1 MGGGG
6 SGESEGGG
14 GKGGRGDGGDGG
26 GGLGEGG
33 LSGGGEGCGGEGGG
47 GEGKSDGDG
56 GEGESD
62 GGGGEGEA
70 EGGGGEGGDGGEG
83 AAVTEEGS
91 LAASPDQHCVGKN
104 VSWRNYEQPPI
115 PRGLT
120 LSWARPTAWRSR
132 LSRKVPAQSR
142 SVRCTVTVV
151 AACRPPSFRF
161 WVVRF
166 LSLQRESRRMLS
178 PASSSMFFCELVREF
193 IPRGGCC
200 ARWPMDGTHGA
211 RPIHRSE

>member
-1 MGGGG
+1 M
-6 SGESEGGG
+6 
-14 GKGGRGDGGDGG
+14 
-26 GGLGEGG
+26 
-33 LSGGGEGCGGEGGG
+33 
-47 GEGKSDGDG
+47 
-56 GEGESD
+56 
-62 GGGGEGEA
+62 
-70 EGGGGEGGDGGEG
+70 
-83 AAVTEEGS
+83 TEEGS

-211 RPIHRSE
+211 RPIHRSERPRAARLWAWREATLRLWEAPPGAKRVFFVRRILYVCFKTCPRRSPGNFFVLHLSFAPKTHMH